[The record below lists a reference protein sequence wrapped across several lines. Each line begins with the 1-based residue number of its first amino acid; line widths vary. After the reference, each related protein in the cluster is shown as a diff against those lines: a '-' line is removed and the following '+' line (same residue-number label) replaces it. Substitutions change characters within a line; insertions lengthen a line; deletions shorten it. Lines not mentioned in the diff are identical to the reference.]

1 MDGSQ
6 FNPRQLNPSAPGFAR
21 QNTGMHVGQ
30 QGDGANLQAN
40 FEQQLNQLQP
50 GSSGESAGGRRSA
63 HLGISRPVPS
73 LPDLRD

>member
-1 MDGSQ
+1 MRGSQ

-21 QNTGMHVGQ
+21 Q

-73 LPDLRD
+73 L